1 MEKLKT
7 KYNEKVI
14 PFLMEK
20 FKYKNIM
27 QVPHI
32 KKVVLNMGVG
42 EAVTNSK
49 VMDNAVNDMR
59 KIAGQQP
66 AVAYARK
73 SIATF
78 KLRKGMPIGCKVT
91 LRGDRA
97 YEFLERLINVALARV
112 RDLRGVNPHSFDGR
126 GNFAIG
132 IKEQIVFPEI
142 DYDKIDRIRGFDI
155 IIVTSAKTDE
165 ESRELLKALGIPFA
179 GSKEG

>member
-112 RDLRGVNPHSFDGR
+112 RDFRGVNPHSFDGR